1 MPNPDIAADLG
12 LRKRADQW
20 LVGFALETDHAL
32 DNARGKLHR
41 KHLDLIVLNSLSD
54 AGAGFNTDTN
64 RVTLIAPEGEPQ
76 ALPLMAKSA
85 VADTLI
91 RHLCHTFPSPR
102 S

>member
-1 MPNPDIAADLG
+1 M
-12 LRKRADQW
+12 
-20 LVGFALETDHAL
+20 
-32 DNARGKLHR
+32 
-41 KHLDLIVLNSLSD
+41 LNSLSD